1 MQRFKSGGI
10 VALAMGVVA
19 GLVIS
24 SSLDWMGKLPA
35 APRMSEA
42 DYNKGIAELERQQE
56 VLATLADRA
65 KPCVVTI
72 YSTKTVRVRE
82 DEEIDPFEFFFG
94 PQHPRG
100 RMPQMP
106 HEFKQMGQ
114 GSGVIV
120 GTEGKKAI
128 ILTNSH
134 VAGSQDKLRVKLSDG
149 REFDAKLRGA
159 DPKTDIAVIEIN
171 ASDLPTAKLGN
182 SSAVEPGHIVM
193 AIGSPFGLEQTITVG
208 HVSAMGRRGFSEG
221 KYEDYIQTD
230 AAINP
235 GNSGGP
241 LINLKG
247 EAIGINTLIFSRTG
261 IFMGVGFAIPSNKAK
276 AIMDEL
282 LAKGK
287 VTRAWLGIRF
297 SPLPKEAKDLLKL
310 DHGVQVNQVLKDT
323 PADKAGMKDGDI
335 LLEFNNAKINDV
347 EQFRDVVAS
356 AKVGSTIPVKILR
369 GNKEEVLKITLSEQP
384 ADLRAATERGVAP
397 EQVSQKLGM
406 TVQELTPPLA
416 EQLGYQGQKGLV
428 VTDVE
433 AKGPAANATP
443 VPIKEGELI
452 LEVARQPVKSMAEF
466 QKAVG
471 GADLSNGVLM
481 LVRSRDAT
489 TRYVVLKTG
498 E

>member
-1 MQRFKSGGI
+1 MRRFTWGGL

-19 GLVIS
+19 GLAIS

-35 APRMSEA
+35 APRMSDA
-42 DYNKGIAELERQQE
+42 DYNKGIADLEREQE
-56 VLATLADRA
+56 VLATLADRV
-65 KPCVVTI
+65 KPSVVTI

-94 PQHPRG
+94 PQNPRG

-120 GTEGKKAI
+120 STEGKKAI

-134 VAGSQDKLRVKLSDG
+134 VAGSQDKLRVKLSNG
-149 REFDAKLRGA
+149 REFDAKLRGS
-159 DPKTDIAVIEIN
+159 DPKTDIAVVEIN
-171 ASDLPTAKLGN
+171 ASDVPAAKLGN
-182 SSAVEPGHIVM
+182 SSSVAPGHIVM
-193 AIGSPFGLEQTITVG
+193 AVGSPFGLEQTITVG

-247 EAIGINTLIFSRTG
+247 EVIGINSMIFSRTG
-261 IFMGVGFAIPSNKAK
+261 YFMGVGFAIPSNKAK
-276 AIMDEL
+276 AIMGEL
-282 LAKGK
+282 LSKGK

-297 SPLPKEAKDLLKL
+297 SPLPPEAKDLLKL
-310 DHGVQVNQVLKDT
+310 DHGVQVNQVLPGT

-335 LLEFNNAKINDV
+335 LLEFNNEKITDV
-347 EQFRDVVAS
+347 EHFRDIVAS
-356 AKVGSTIPVKILR
+356 AKVGSTLAIKLLR
-369 GNKEEVLKITLSEQP
+369 GNKEEGIKVTLAEQP
-384 ADLRAATERGVAP
+384 ADLRVASERAVAP
-397 EQVSQKLGM
+397 EQASQKLGM
-406 TVQELTPPLA
+406 TVQELTPQLS
-416 EQLGYQGQKGLV
+416 EQLGYQNQKGLV
-428 VTDVE
+428 VTDVDP
-433 AKGPAANATP
+433 KGPAANATP

-452 LEVARQPVKSMAEF
+452 QEVVRQPVKTLAEF
-466 QKAVG
+466 QKAIG
-471 GADLSNGVLM
+471 GADLSKGVLM

>member
-1 MQRFKSGGI
+1 MQRLKSGGI

-19 GLVIS
+19 GLAIS

-247 EAIGINTLIFSRTG
+247 EAIGINTLIFSRT
-261 IFMGVGFAIPSNKAK
+261 ASSWASASRSPPTRPRPSWTSSSPKAK
-276 AIMDEL
+276 
-282 LAKGK
+282 
-287 VTRAWLGIRF
+287 
-297 SPLPKEAKDLLKL
+297 SPGP
-310 DHGVQVNQVLKDT
+310 GW
-323 PADKAGMKDGDI
+323 
-335 LLEFNNAKINDV
+335 
-347 EQFRDVVAS
+347 AS
-356 AKVGSTIPVKILR
+356 ASAPSPRRPRTSSSSTTASKSTR
-369 GNKEEVLKITLSEQP
+369 SS
-384 ADLRAATERGVAP
+384 R
-397 EQVSQKLGM
+397 
-406 TVQELTPPLA
+406 TPP
-416 EQLGYQGQKGLV
+416 
-428 VTDVE
+428 
-433 AKGPAANATP
+433 
-443 VPIKEGELI
+443 
-452 LEVARQPVKSMAEF
+452 R
-466 QKAVG
+466 
-471 GADLSNGVLM
+471 
-481 LVRSRDAT
+481 
-489 TRYVVLKTG
+489 TRPG
-498 E
+498 